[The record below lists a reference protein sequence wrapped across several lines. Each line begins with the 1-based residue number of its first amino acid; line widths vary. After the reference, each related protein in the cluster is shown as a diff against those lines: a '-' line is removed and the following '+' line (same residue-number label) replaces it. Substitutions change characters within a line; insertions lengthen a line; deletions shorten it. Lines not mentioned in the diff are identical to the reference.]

1 MKAWIR
7 KHYFGTVAVGA
18 CLTGLILLFM
28 FWRFMDQYEEGV
40 LEVCAEQQDAY
51 VQLVLDQIYIRN
63 NRSDASIIEEILGSL
78 DASTNKYWTF
88 SKEETML
95 FVKDVTETNKYKGFT
110 TATYYISDSASEFLK
125 ELSLNSVTHGR
136 ITIEDRKYVASGVI
150 FEYNGAEYRLCLLSN
165 EEVFLDNNAFLGGRI
180 NISLCYA
187 LAIVVLAVGA
197 MLFAHRIG
205 KLRDEINDKDAMMVD
220 LNSSIAKLNDKLL
233 VKSTYDMRRT
243 LFQESMLA
251 DFLDRI
257 VRKNVWP
264 ISFALLNCANEGSFL
279 EQAQLVLDRS
289 VLRFRLTGEQAY
301 TNAAVS
307 GQILLVFLN
316 CDQRKAFTH
325 LRPLINVSVT
335 VRTVEEWQPDRG
347 DIHAFLQDMR
357 SKNQ

>member
-1 MKAWIR
+1 MKDWIR
-7 KHYFGTVAVGA
+7 KHYFATVAVIA
-18 CLTGLILLFM
+18 CLIGLVLLFM

-40 LEVCAEQQDAY
+40 LEVCAEGQDAY
-51 VQLVLDQIYIRN
+51 VQLVLDQIYIRD
-63 NRSDASIIEEILGSL
+63 NRSDASIIKDILGSL

-95 FVKDVTETNKYKGFT
+95 FVKDVSETNKYKGFT
-110 TATYYISDSASEFLK
+110 TATYYISESASEFLK
-125 ELSLNSVTHGR
+125 NLRLNSVTHGR

-150 FEYNGAEYRLCLLSN
+150 FEYNNAEYRLCLLSN

-187 LAIVVLAVGA
+187 LAITVLVVGA

-205 KLRDEINDKDAMMVD
+205 RLRAEIVDKDAMMVE
-220 LNSSIAKLNDKLL
+220 LNASVAKLNEKLL

-243 LFQESMLA
+243 LFQESMLY

-264 ISFALLNCANEGSFL
+264 ISFALMNCANEGTFL

-289 VLRFRLTGEQAY
+289 VLRFRLTGDQAY

-316 CDQRKAFTH
+316 CDQRKAFTY
-325 LRPLINVSVT
+325 LRPLLNVSVT

-347 DIHAFLQDMR
+347 DIHKFLEDMR